1 MTIMERLSKVMLLM
15 IVFTLF
21 SFNAY
26 AENENEDKTIRR
38 EREYIKAGNK
48 LYEQKRYAEAEVQ
61 YLKAVEANPN
71 SMLGRYNLGL
81 SLLQQATDEKADS
94 LKAGA
99 YTHFDNVAKGTVNP
113 MLSSKAFYNMGN
125 IMFGKEQ
132 YGESIELYKQSL
144 RLNPDDDEAR
154 TNLRIAQLKKQE
166 QDKNKNDNKDQNG
179 QDNKEEQDK
188 KEDKQEQNDNQ
199 QDKQKQQQQ
208 KPQQNLSKENAEQI
222 LQAMQNQEKKT
233 QEKVNKQK
241 ARVVRSGNQ
250 W

>member
-1 MTIMERLSKVMLLM
+1 M
-15 IVFTLF
+15 FTSF
-21 SFNAY
+21 SLTVY
-26 AENENEDKTIRR
+26 ADEENEDKTIRR
-38 EREYIKAGNK
+38 EREYIKSGNA
-48 LYEQKRYAEAEVQ
+48 LYEKKRYAEAEVQ
-61 YLKAVEANPN
+61 YLKAIEANNN

-81 SLLQQATDEKADS
+81 SLLHQATDEKADS
-94 LKAGA
+94 LISGA
-99 YTHFDNVAKGTVNP
+99 FAHFDNVSKGSVNP
-113 MLSSKAFYNMGN
+113 MLRSKAFYNMGN

-166 QDKNKNDNKDQNG
+166 QDKNKNDKNDQNG
-179 QDNKEEQDK
+179 QDKKEEQDK
-188 KEDKQEQNDNQ
+188 KENKQEQNNNQ
-199 QDKQKQQQQ
+199 QDKKDKQKQQQQ
-208 KPQQNLSKENAEQI
+208 TPQQNLSKENAEQI

>member
-1 MTIMERLSKVMLLM
+1 MIM
-15 IVFTLF
+15 FTSF
-21 SFNAY
+21 SLTVY
-26 AENENEDKTIRR
+26 ADDENEDKTIRR
-38 EREYIKAGNK
+38 EREYIKAGNE
-48 LYEQKRYAEAEVQ
+48 LYEKKRYAEAEVQ
-61 YLKAVEANPN
+61 YLKAIEANNN

-81 SLLQQATDEKADS
+81 SLLQQATKEKADS
-94 LKAGA
+94 LTAVA
-99 YTHFDNVAKGTVNP
+99 FTHFDNVAKGSVNP

-154 TNLRIAQLKKQE
+154 TNLRLAQLKKQE
-166 QDKNKNDNKDQNG
+166 QDKNDNKDQKG
-179 QDNKEEQDK
+179 QDNKKEQDK
-188 KEDKQEQNDNQ
+188 KEDKQEQNNNQ
-199 QDKQKQQQQ
+199 QDKKDEQKQQQQ